1 MAGSTGFRIHVG
13 RPRLRILWPPSGSSL
28 PRGSPSGRALPAQN
42 PVCGRMGSVRDAVEI
57 SSDEEDPRPAP
68 VARKLPCGDAVVKKG
83 ESDGAGAATD
93 DDDCVVLDGDP
104 DGAVAVV
111 EQKGAAGNDG
121 SSDELQIVAEKGQV
135 FCF

>member
-1 MAGSTGFRIHVG
+1 M
-13 RPRLRILWPPSGSSL
+13 
-28 PRGSPSGRALPAQN
+28 
-42 PVCGRMGSVRDAVEI
+42 RDAVEI

-121 SSDELQIVAEKGQV
+121 SSDELQIVADKGQV